1 MIALFLSLLIKSGVI
16 AGAGLALAS
25 LPGFRNPTDRV
36 DILRGA
42 VCLLIA
48 LPLIAA
54 LGPDLSLRLLP
65 SPAEVAAS
73 PETLWAG
80 DIGPVTGVSVST
92 SAVAPSA
99 LVIAA
104 WIWALGLVV
113 VAGRFVLGVL
123 ALRRWT
129 REARPVTA
137 AVWTAPL
144 AAFQE
149 RKRPRLLTS
158 TAIGAPMSWGLPPGV
173 VLLDAA
179 CLNRPETAR
188 AVMAH
193 ELAHVRRR
201 DWLFLGLSRLA
212 VALFWFNPL
221 VWALHAALAARTE
234 DAADAAA
241 LAEVDP
247 PTYAQTLVSLAAGYG
262 HPAAVGLTGPARSLA
277 RRIACIMKSERPAS
291 SRPLLMAAAVGAL
304 VVVATPL
311 AAIEL
316 APRAPAAVQAPDAPP
331 APPAPPEFVAFTAPP
346 APPAP
351 FAAPPAPPQAPEAP
365 QAPDTV
371 WSMGNGR
378 VVRYSELTPAEQR
391 EVDRALEEASAAMRE
406 AAEAR
411 GQAEI
416 ARTHA
421 VRAREQAEV
430 IRANAVALAADAQ
443 NQAREALA
451 NAAEARRA
459 AVDAQ
464 AAGVEART
472 QAAYARARGAEARER
487 ASRVM
492 ADARV
497 RMAEGADNMDRGA
510 RSMREEAVRLRDP
523 AYRARQIEENRA
535 RGNDVTDAELRELA
549 DKLPGQADR
558 LEAQAREMRARA
570 ARRDL

>member
-1 MIALFLSLLIKSGVI
+1 MIALFLSLMVKSGVI
-16 AGAGLALAS
+16 AGAGLVLAS
-25 LPGFRNPTDRV
+25 QPGFRNPTDRV

-54 LGPDLSLRLLP
+54 LGPDLPVRLLP
-65 SPAEVAAS
+65 ALAATEVA

-80 DIGPVTGVSVST
+80 DIGPVAGVAVST
-92 SAVAPSA
+92 STTAPSA

-104 WIWALGLVV
+104 WVWALGVLV
-113 VAGRFVLGVL
+113 VAGRFGLGVL

-129 REARPVTA
+129 RDARPVTA
-137 AVWTAPL
+137 AAWTAPL
-144 AAFQE
+144 MEVPA

-158 TAIGAPMSWGLPPGV
+158 TAVGGPISWGLPPGV

-179 CLNRPETAR
+179 CLSRPETAR

-221 VWALHAALAARTE
+221 VWMLHAALAARTE

-291 SRPLLMAAAVGAL
+291 SRPLMMAAAVAGL
-304 VVVATPL
+304 VAVATPL

-316 APRAPAAVQAPDAPP
+316 APRAPAALQAPDAPP
-331 APPAPPEFVAFTAPP
+331 APPAPPEAPAVEGFVAPP

-351 FAAPPAPPQAPEAP
+351 PEPPQAPEAP
-365 QAPDTV
+365 RGAYWTTGD
-371 WSMGNGR
+371 GR
-378 VVRYSELTPAEQR
+378 VVHYSDLTPSQQR
-391 EVDRALEEASAAMRE
+391 EVDRALEEAAAAMRE
-406 AAEAR
+406 AVQAR
-411 GQAEI
+411 SQAEV
-416 ARTHA
+416 AQAHA
-421 VRAREQAEV
+421 ARAREQAES
-430 IRANAVALAADAQ
+430 IRANAAALAADAQ
-443 NQAREALA
+443 NQAREARA
-451 NAAEARRA
+451 TAAEVRRVAADVHAR
-459 AVDAQ
+459 
-464 AAGVEART
+464 GVEART
-472 QAAYARARGAEARER
+472 QAAYARARGAEARDAATR
-487 ASRVM
+487 AM

-523 AYRARQIEENRA
+523 AYRARQIEENRE
-535 RGNDVTDAELRELA
+535 RGHDVTDAELRDLA

-558 LEAQAREMRARA
+558 LEAQAREMRDRARS
-570 ARRDL
+570 RDL

>member
-1 MIALFLSLLIKSGVI
+1 MIALFLSLLIKSGVV

-42 VCLLIA
+42 VCLLIV
-48 LPLIAA
+48 LPLVAA
-54 LGPDLSLRLLP
+54 LGPDLPLRLLP
-65 SPAEVAAS
+65 AAVVPQAA

-92 SAVAPSA
+92 DAAAPSA
-99 LVIAA
+99 LAVAA
-104 WIWALGLVV
+104 WAWVLGVLI
-113 VAGRFVLGVL
+113 VAGRFALGVL

-129 REARPVTA
+129 RDARPVTTA
-137 AVWTAPL
+137 AWTAPL
-144 AAFQE
+144 AAFPE
-149 RKRPRLLTS
+149 RKRPRLLASTS
-158 TAIGAPMSWGLPPGV
+158 IGAPMSWGLPPGV
-173 VLLDAA
+173 VLLDSA
-179 CLNRPETAR
+179 CLKRPEAAR

-201 DWLFLGLSRLA
+201 DWLFLGLSRFA

-221 VWALHAALAARTE
+221 VWMLHAALAARTE

-277 RRIACIMKSERPAS
+277 RRIARIMKSERPAS
-291 SRPLLMAAAVGAL
+291 SRPLLLAAAVGAL
-304 VVVATPL
+304 AVVATPL

-316 APRAPAAVQAPDAPP
+316 APRASAVFQSPDAPP
-331 APPAPPEFVAFTAPP
+331 APPAS
-346 APPAP
+346 PAP
-351 FAAPPAPPQAPEAP
+351 FASFAAPAPQAPPQPPQAPEAP
-365 QAPDTV
+365 RAV
-371 WSMGNGR
+371 GAYWSTDGGAR
-378 VVRYSELTPAEQR
+378 VVHYSELTPAQQR
-391 EVDRALEEASAAMRE
+391 EVDRALEEAEVAMGE

-411 GQAEI
+411 EQAEV

-421 VRAREQAEV
+421 MRAREQAEV
-430 IRANAVALAADAQ
+430 IRANATALAADAQ

-459 AVDAQ
+459 AVDAR
-464 AAGVEART
+464 AAGEQVRA
-472 QAAYARARGAEARER
+472 QAVYARARGVEARER
-487 ASRVM
+487 AARVT
-492 ADARV
+492 AEARV

-535 RGNDVTDAELRELA
+535 RGNEVTDAELRDLA

-558 LEAQAREMRARA
+558 LETQAREMRARA
-570 ARRDL
+570 RGRDL